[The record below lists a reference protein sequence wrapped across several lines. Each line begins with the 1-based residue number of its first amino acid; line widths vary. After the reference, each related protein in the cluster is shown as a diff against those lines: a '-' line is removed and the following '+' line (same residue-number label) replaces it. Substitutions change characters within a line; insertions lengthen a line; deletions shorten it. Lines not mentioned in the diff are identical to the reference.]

1 MLPSLVLKDKGP
13 KATGDC
19 REVPGQKHKSKG
31 TEMQKYSAF
40 EDIFS
45 ILFLLECIA
54 WDTAMEERLNTY
66 PSPRTQRNDIC
77 HDKMLGKT
85 LGSH

>member
-1 MLPSLVLKDKGP
+1 MLPSLVFKEKGP

-19 REVPGQKHKSKG
+19 QEVPGQNHKSKG

-45 ILFLLECIA
+45 ILFLLEHIA
-54 WDTAMEERLNTY
+54 WGTVMGGRLNTY
-66 PSPRTQRNDIC
+66 PGPRTQRNYIC